1 MPTNPSP
8 SSEPA
13 SSPTASTSTSP
24 SSSTTP
30 STWESKHVL
39 QLISLWSEYQERFNS
54 PKHKKKAV
62 WQNIVEVPNVN
73 GCPATWIQAESKWKN
88 LTKRYRDTV
97 DHNNASG
104 NGRRTCQFFEE
115 LSDIYGYRPN
125 VNSVVTMSTIT
136 PPKRKADEIEN
147 NENNATTKQ
156 APTKRHKS
164 CLRKSSTQADLL
176 ISTMN
181 RIHSEQKEMEQNK
194 LETAEKMHREKIEL
208 FTQFIDFLK
217 SISC

>member
-1 MPTNPSP
+1 M
-8 SSEPA
+8 
-13 SSPTASTSTSP
+13 
-24 SSSTTP
+24 
-30 STWESKHVL
+30 
-39 QLISLWSEYQERFNS
+39 
-54 PKHKKKAV
+54 
-62 WQNIVEVPNVN
+62 WQKIVEVLNIN

-97 DHNNASG
+97 DHNNVSG

-125 VNSVVTMSTIT
+125 VNPVVTMSTIT

-147 NENNATTKQ
+147 KENNATTKP
-156 APTKRHKS
+156 APTKRPKS

-181 RIHSEQKEMEQNK
+181 RIHSEQKEMEQK
-194 LETAEKMHREKIEL
+194 KIETSPAPNVDSL
-208 FTQFIDFLK
+208 VFTP
-217 SISC
+217 